1 MNTWITAKQALAKL
15 GIKPQSLYA
24 NVSRGRIRA
33 KPDARDSRRSLYH
46 RQDVEQ
52 VAKRRAGRQSQN
64 TVAAETIRW
73 GAPLLSSSIT
83 AVIDGQLFYRGQ
95 NVVALAEH
103 AAFEQVCECLWMT
116 KNVRFELSKRA
127 QTSKGFE
134 LDSPVVDS
142 SLVVLARLA
151 SQTNPCLGRSNRVLI
166 EEATMIIHQVIN
178 AIIGEHDT
186 SDTPVHLR
194 LANAW
199 SAPQAANAIR
209 CALVLLADHEL
220 NASTFATRVA
230 ISTGAPLAAG
240 LLAGLSTL
248 LGPRHGG
255 AAHAMQQL
263 VQLSLATSAQSALQ
277 ATLNSGLPLSAF
289 GHPLYPEGDPRARA
303 LIQTFDLPLVFA
315 ELEALATDLT
325 GERANID
332 FALTAVAYA
341 HGLPPDAPFKIFATA
356 RLAGW
361 VAHALE
367 QNHTGKLIR
376 PRAQYV
382 GLAPPAEPIASL

>member
-1 MNTWITAKQALAKL
+1 MSTWITAKQALATL

-33 KPDARDSRRSLYH
+33 KPDSRDSRRSLYH
-46 RQDVEQ
+46 RQDVER

-73 GAPLLSSSIT
+73 GAPVLSSSIT
-83 AVIDGQLFYRGQ
+83 TVIDGQLFYRGN
-95 NVVALAEH
+95 NVVALAKH
-103 AAFEQVCECLWMT
+103 ATFEQVCECLWMT
-116 KNVRFELSKRA
+116 ENIRFDLTARANGSKDIE
-127 QTSKGFE
+127 S
-134 LDSPVVDS
+134 DSP
-142 SLVVLARLA
+142 LVVLARLA
-151 SQTNPCLGRSNRVLI
+151 DQTAPCLGRSNRVLV
-166 EEATMIIHQVIN
+166 EEAIMMTHRVIS
-178 AIIGEHDT
+178 AIIGEPHNHD
-186 SDTPVHLR
+186 SPVHVR

-199 SAPQAANAIR
+199 SAPKAADAIR

-220 NASTFATRVA
+220 NASTFAARVA

-263 VQLSLATSAQSALQ
+263 VQQSISTSAHSALR
-277 ATLNSGLPLSAF
+277 ATLDSGVPLSAF
-289 GHPLYPEGDPRARA
+289 GHPLYPDGDPRARA
-303 LIQTFDLPLVFA
+303 LISTFDLPPVFA
-315 ELEALATDLT
+315 ELETLATDLT
-325 GERANID
+325 GERVNID
-332 FALTAVAYA
+332 FALTALAHA

-376 PRAQYV
+376 PRAHYI
-382 GLAPPAEPIASL
+382 GLAPPAELTPSD